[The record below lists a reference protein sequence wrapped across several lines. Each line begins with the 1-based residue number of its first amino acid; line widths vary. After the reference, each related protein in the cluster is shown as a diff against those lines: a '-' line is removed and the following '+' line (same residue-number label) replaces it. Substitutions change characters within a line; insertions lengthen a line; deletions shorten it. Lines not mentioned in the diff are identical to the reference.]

1 MTTGPDTSL
10 RHSRPHSKFR
20 TLDVG
25 LIETAANPP
34 DLRRPY
40 FGQGLLPCL
49 LPKGAEVAEQNAFRW
64 GSAHHRANA
73 ASDRP
78 GTHLGLAPEAEQWNA
93 ENRPTRRLMKASS
106 KERLARRP
114 ITALSRVRAR
124 PSDTKGA
131 CSMKSW
137 PPYRREFALVRGLKS
152 PRALRREQPGCA
164 GADPES
170 KPDRSLLPSSLR
182 AIRRVVVA
190 TRESPFQSPVFQGGH
205 ILGP

>member
-1 MTTGPDTSL
+1 MTTGRDASL
-10 RHSRPHSKFR
+10 RHSRPPFQV
-20 TLDVG
+20 LDVG

-49 LPKGAEVAEQNAFRW
+49 LPKDAEVAEQNAFRW

-78 GTHLGLAPEAEQWNA
+78 GTHLGLAPEAEQWTA

-114 ITALSRVRAR
+114 ITALILPDLSR
-124 PSDTKGA
+124 
-131 CSMKSW
+131 
-137 PPYRREFALVRGLKS
+137 
-152 PRALRREQPGCA
+152 PG
-164 GADPES
+164 GGNEG
-170 KPDRSLLPSSLR
+170 
-182 AIRRVVVA
+182 RV
-190 TRESPFQSPVFQGGH
+190 P
-205 ILGP
+205 